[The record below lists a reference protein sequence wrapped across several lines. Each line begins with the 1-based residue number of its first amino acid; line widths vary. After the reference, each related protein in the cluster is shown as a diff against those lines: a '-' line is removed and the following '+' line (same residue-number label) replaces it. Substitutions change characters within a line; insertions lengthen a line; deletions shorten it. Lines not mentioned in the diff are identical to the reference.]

1 MKKIKTFILVLI
13 FLMLVGCSNKLKE
26 YTKTLHYFNEDI
38 NIKIYV
44 SSEKRANLV
53 FKEIED
59 IYKTHENITDRLN
72 INSEVSYIYNNHLID
87 DKIKISNEMND
98 LIEYGFKLYQDSN
111 HVLSINTGDLVDL
124 WELEYKNNK
133 IPSNDDLKN
142 IDTSMDKIK
151 LKNNVLDNNHVNL
164 NFEQFIISYTNN
176 LVKKYLK
183 SVNINYYFINTN
195 NDILIGSGINNED
208 YVVILSNPFNN
219 ETLKVYSMQNKYLK
233 TISIYHNNY
242 KYDDKIYSNIVNA
255 KDKTMAGSM
264 ISVSVL
270 SDDVYTSE
278 YLANMLFILDYD
290 SGYKLAKNYNVSVIW
305 CYIENNEEKIQEM

>member
-1 MKKIKTFILVLI
+1 MKRIKTFILVLI
-13 FLMLVGCSNKLKE
+13 FLMFAGCNNELKE
-26 YTKTLHYFNEDI
+26 YTKVLHYFNEDI
-38 NIKIYV
+38 KIKIYV

-59 IYKTHENITDRLN
+59 IYKTHENITDRFD

-98 LIEYGFKLYQDSN
+98 LILYGFKLYQDSN
-111 HVLSINTGDLVDL
+111 GILSINTGDLVDL
-124 WELEYKNNK
+124 WDLKYKNK
-133 IPSNDDLKN
+133 QIPSDDELKN
-142 IDTSMDKIK
+142 IDTSMDNIN
-151 LKNNVLDNNHVNL
+151 LKNNALNHYNL
-164 NFEQFIISYTNN
+164 NFNQFIIGYTNN
-176 LVKKYLK
+176 LVKDYLK

-195 NDILIGSGINNED
+195 NDILSGSGVNNED

-233 TISIYHNNY
+233 TISIYHNSY

-255 KDKTMAGSM
+255 KDKTMANTM

-290 SGYKLAKNYNVSVIW
+290 SGYKLASIYNAKVIW
-305 CYIENNEEKIQEM
+305 CYKEGNKEIIQEM

>member
-1 MKKIKTFILVLI
+1 MKRIKTFILVLI
-13 FLMLVGCSNKLKE
+13 FLMFAGCNNELKE
-26 YTKTLHYFNEDI
+26 YTKVLHYFNEDI
-38 NIKIYV
+38 KIKIYV

-59 IYKTHENITDRLN
+59 IYKTHENITDRFD

-98 LIEYGFKLYQDSN
+98 LILYGFKLYQDSDGI
-111 HVLSINTGDLVDL
+111 LSINTGDLVDL
-124 WELEYKNNK
+124 WKLEYKNNK

-219 ETLKVYSMQNKYLK
+219 ETLKVDGIQNKYLK

-242 KYDDKIYSNIVNA
+242 KYDDKIYSNIVSA
-255 KDKTMAGSM
+255 KDKTMANTM

>member
-13 FLMLVGCSNKLKE
+13 FLMITGCNNDLQE

-38 NIKIYV
+38 RVKIYV
-44 SSEKRANLV
+44 NSEKRANLV
-53 FKEIED
+53 FKKIENIYKKYED
-59 IYKTHENITDRLN
+59 IN
-72 INSEVSYIYNNHLID
+72 NSSN
-87 DKIKISNEMND
+87 KIKISDEVSD
-98 LIEYGFKLYQDSN
+98 LILYGFKLYQDSN
-111 HVLSINTGDLVDL
+111 GILSINTGDLVDL
-124 WELEYKNNK
+124 WDLKYKNK
-133 IPSNDDLKN
+133 QIPSDDELKN
-142 IDTSMDKIK
+142 IDTSMDNIN
-151 LKNNVLDNNHVNL
+151 LKNNVLNHYNL
-164 NFEQFIISYTNN
+164 NFNQFIIGYTNN
-176 LVKKYLK
+176 LVKDYLK

-195 NDILIGSGINNED
+195 NDILSGSGVNNED

-233 TISIYHNNY
+233 TISIYHNSY

-255 KDKTMAGSM
+255 KDKTMANTM

-290 SGYKLAKNYNVSVIW
+290 SGYKLASIYNAKVIW
-305 CYIENNEEKIQEM
+305 CYKEGNKEIIQEM

>member
-13 FLMLVGCSNKLKE
+13 FLMITGCNNDLQE

-38 NIKIYV
+38 RVKIYV
-44 SSEKRANLV
+44 NSEKRANLV
-53 FKEIED
+53 FKEIEN
-59 IYKTHENITDRLN
+59 IYKKYED
-72 INSEVSYIYNNHLID
+72 INNSSN
-87 DKIKISNEMND
+87 KIKISDEVND
-98 LIEYGFKLYQDSN
+98 LILYGFKLYQDSN
-111 HVLSINTGDLVDL
+111 GILSINTGDLVDL
-124 WELEYKNNK
+124 WDLKYKNK
-133 IPSNDDLKN
+133 QIPSDDELKN
-142 IDTSMDKIK
+142 IDTSMDNIN
-151 LKNNVLDNNHVNL
+151 LKNNVLNHYNL
-164 NFEQFIISYTNN
+164 NFNQFIIGYTNN
-176 LVKKYLK
+176 LVKDYLK

-195 NDILIGSGINNED
+195 NDILSGSGVNNED

-233 TISIYHNNY
+233 TISVYHNSY

-255 KDKTMAGSM
+255 KDKTMANTM

-290 SGYKLAKNYNVSVIW
+290 SGYKLASIYNAKVIW
-305 CYIENNEEKIQEM
+305 CYKEGNKEIIQEM

>member
-13 FLMLVGCSNKLKE
+13 FLMITGCNNDLQE

-38 NIKIYV
+38 RVKIYV
-44 SSEKRANLV
+44 NSEKRANLV
-53 FKEIED
+53 FKEIEN
-59 IYKTHENITDRLN
+59 IYKKYED
-72 INSEVSYIYNNHLID
+72 INNSSN
-87 DKIKISNEMND
+87 KIKISDEVND
-98 LIEYGFKLYQDSN
+98 LILYGFKLYQDSN
-111 HVLSINTGDLVDL
+111 GILSINTGDLVDL
-124 WELEYKNNK
+124 WDLKYKNK
-133 IPSNDDLKN
+133 QIPSDDELKN
-142 IDTSMDKIK
+142 IDTSMDNIN
-151 LKNNVLDNNHVNL
+151 LKNNVLNHYNL
-164 NFEQFIISYTNN
+164 NFNQFIIGYTNN
-176 LVKKYLK
+176 LVKDYLK

-195 NDILIGSGINNED
+195 NDILSGSGVNNED

-233 TISIYHNNY
+233 TISVYHNSY

-255 KDKTMAGSM
+255 KDKTMANTM

-290 SGYKLAKNYNVSVIW
+290 SGYKLAKKYNAKVIW
-305 CYIENNEEKIQEM
+305 YYKEGNKEIIQEM